1 MYQTG
6 NTIEG
11 ILDQIAHHDLVL
23 PAIQREFVWD
33 RNQICRLFDS
43 LMQGYPFGTFLF
55 WRVAPWNS
63 DKFRFFDFV
72 REYHQRDNPHCPRLG
87 RIHDARVTAVLD
99 GQQRLTALNIGLK
112 GSGAWK
118 EPRKWWS
125 SPDAFPTRHLYLD
138 LLWDTEGGVDE
149 EDIKYRFMFRRESDP
164 CHTAGECWFPAS
176 EILGMDKA
184 SGMRKW
190 VRKYVD
196 GDVAADAAFDTLYR
210 LYQVIRKDHV
220 IAYYEEKRQ
229 ELDEVVQIFIR
240 MNDGGT
246 PLSHSDL
253 LLSIAVAQWIKYDA
267 RKEIHDLVDNLNDFG
282 QFWFSKDLVL
292 KAGLMLSDIGSVG
305 FKVDNFNRQNM
316 ERLETQWPA
325 VKETLK
331 LTIRLV
337 AQFGF
342 THATLTAHN
351 ALLPIAY
358 YLHRSKRKDSFLDS
372 EHFIEDREVIR
383 EWLARSLLKRGV
395 WGSGLDTLLTALRR
409 VIRESD
415 CSRFPV
421 ETVQEEMARR
431 GRPLV
436 FEAEE
441 IEELADTGCRQAGVF
456 ALLSILFPFI
466 DPRDQ
471 FHVDHIFP
479 SSRFTTPQLRAAKVP
494 AEQWDSFKQT
504 ANRLAN
510 LQLLRG
516 RENLEKRAMM
526 PAEWLRKRY
535 PEKRDRRVHREDHL
549 IGPVPETLGDFGDFY
564 KDRRR
569 RLRQRIAD
577 LLGNPSGFG
586 IHPTASQAISAGH
599 ARNDET
605 GS

>member
-33 RNQICRLFDS
+33 RDQICRLFDS

-72 REYHQRDNPHCPRLG
+72 REYHQRDSPHCPRLG
-87 RIHDARVTAVLD
+87 RIHDAKVTAVLD

-138 LLWDTEGGVDE
+138 LLWGHQGVVDDE
-149 EDIKYRFMFRRESDP
+149 DMKYRFMFRRDSDP
-164 CHTAGECWFPAS
+164 CHAAGECWFRAS
-176 EILGMDKA
+176 EILGLDKA

-190 VRKYVD
+190 VRKYVAD
-196 GDVAADAAFDTLYR
+196 DVAADAAFDTLYR

-253 LLSIAVAQWIKYDA
+253 LLSIAVAQWTRYDA
-267 RKEIHDLVDNLNDFG
+267 RKEIHDLVDNLNALG

-305 FKVDNFNRQNM
+305 FKVDNFNRENM
-316 ERLETQWPA
+316 ESLETQWPA
-325 VKETLK
+325 VKATLK
-331 LTIRLV
+331 LTIRLL

-342 THATLTAHN
+342 TRATLTAHN

-358 YLHRSKRKDSFLDS
+358 YLHHSKRKASFLDS
-372 EHFIEDREVIR
+372 EDFVQDREVIR

-409 VIRESD
+409 VIRESGG
-415 CSRFPV
+415 SRFPIEAV
-421 ETVQEEMARR
+421 REEMARR
-431 GRPLV
+431 ARSLV

-441 IEELADTGCRQAGVF
+441 IEELADMGYRQAGVF
-456 ALLSILFPFI
+456 ALLSVLFPFI

-479 SSRFTTPQLRAAKVP
+479 SSRFTTKQLRDAKVP
-494 AEQWDSFKQT
+494 AEQWGDFKQM

-516 RENLEKRAMM
+516 RENLEKRAML
-526 PAEWLRKRY
+526 PAEWLKKRY
-535 PEKRDRRVHREDHL
+535 PKKTDRRTHQEDHL
-549 IGPVPETLGDFGDFY
+549 MGPVPERMLEFGSFY
-564 KDRRR
+564 GDRRQ
-569 RLRQRIAD
+569 RLRQRIDD
-577 LLGNPSGFG
+577 LLGNQSSSDRSGDTSK
-586 IHPTASQAISAGH
+586 IAY
-599 ARNDET
+599 
-605 GS
+605 